1 MWHIVD
7 GELRDLSE
15 ITTTR
20 TWQNPPEE
28 DLEIF
33 GHSKG
38 QVMYWP
44 WAHGRLTA
52 PVLVFTGCIWASLIA
67 GSELCRTAQ
76 KTTGSFQRL
85 WVSRKETLDM
95 KKTFQGAELSGEE
108 EVVGPVLKLLQGSW
122 NSAQNLTHPNVKCL
136 QSIKIILSSLIRIG
150 EKMLV
155 GLHL

>member
-20 TWQNPPEE
+20 TWQDPPEE

-33 GHSKG
+33 GHGKG
-38 QVMYWP
+38 RVMYWP

-52 PVLVFTGCIWASLIA
+52 PVLVFTGCIWVSLIA

-76 KTTGSFQRL
+76 KTTRSFPRL
-85 WVSRKETLDM
+85 WASRKETLDM
-95 KKTFQGAELSGEE
+95 KKNFQGAELSGEE
-108 EVVGPVLKLLQGSW
+108 EVVGPVLKLLHRSC

-136 QSIKIILSSLIRIG
+136 QSIKIILSSLIKIG